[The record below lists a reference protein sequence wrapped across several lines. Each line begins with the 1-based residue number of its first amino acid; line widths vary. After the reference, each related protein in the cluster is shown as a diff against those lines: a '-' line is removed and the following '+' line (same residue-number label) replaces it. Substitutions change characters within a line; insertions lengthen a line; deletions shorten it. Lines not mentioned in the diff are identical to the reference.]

1 MILTIDIG
9 NSNICFG
16 IYEGNKL
23 VFTSRAKTD
32 PLRTEMEYA
41 VFLSEACALQHFDP
55 SQITGAAISSVVP
68 GLTSVFAGALAMLG
82 KIPTVIVGPGIKTG
96 VNIRIDEPAS
106 LAGDLVCTA
115 VAAAEKYPL
124 PVIIVDLGTATKITV
139 VTANRDYIGGAILPG
154 VMISLSAL
162 SGSTSLLPS
171 IGLGAGKVK
180 LIGSNTVDSMM
191 SGAVLG
197 TACMIDGMIARYR
210 EELGTVPTVVACGGL
225 AAGIIPHCKTPITM
239 DVNLLLDGLLAIYRR
254 NRPDET
260 N

>member
-16 IYEGNKL
+16 IYEGSKL

-41 VFLSEACALQHFDP
+41 VFLSEACALHRFDP
-55 SQITGAAISSVVP
+55 TKITGAAISSVVP
-68 GLTSVFAGALAMLG
+68 SLTGVFVNALAMLG
-82 KIPTVIVGPGIKTG
+82 KIPTVVVGPGIKTG
-96 VNIRIDEPAS
+96 INIRIDEPAS

-124 PVIIVDLGTATKITV
+124 PAIIVDLGTATKITV
-139 VTANRDYIGGAILPG
+139 VTGDRNYIGGTILPG
-154 VMISLSAL
+154 VMISLAAL
-162 SGSTSLLPS
+162 SGSTSLLPA

-180 LIGSNTVDSMM
+180 LIGSNTVDSML

-197 TACMIDGMIARYR
+197 TASTIDGMIARYR
-210 EELGTVPTVVACGGL
+210 EELGEVPTVVACGGL
-225 AAGIIPHCKTPITM
+225 AEGIIPHCRTPITL
-239 DVNLLLDGLLAIYRR
+239 DTNLLLDGLLTIYRR
-254 NRPDET
+254 NRPEG
-260 N
+260 